1 MKFENLLTSQLEA
14 IEGTEV
20 VVSHVALPAN
30 TTLPK
35 HWHPGEEFVYVLD
48 GSFVL
53 WQQDKDDVSAKTGD
67 VVVVPLKQPH
77 TVTTGDEGAT
87 VVAFRVHEQ
96 GQPERIL
103 VE

>member
-1 MKFENLLTSQLEA
+1 MQFKNILTSQLEA
-14 IEGTEV
+14 VEGTEV
-20 VVSHVALPAN
+20 IVSHVTLPAN

-53 WQQDKDDVSAKTGD
+53 WQQDNDDVSAKTGD